1 MLYLALL
8 SFKKMLYLALLSFKK
23 MLYLALLSFLTLSLR
38 FLRFKA
44 HKVKSL
50 FFTVMNHNL
59 NMMQQRDIIR
69 TKATTYSFL

>member
-44 HKVKSL
+44 QKVQSL
-50 FFTVMNHNL
+50 F
-59 NMMQQRDIIR
+59 
-69 TKATTYSFL
+69 